1 MRSHHLWAAALALTG
16 TVKATT
22 LQDVCTV
29 SFARSSLPEDS
40 VYPGVSIDRSSVSAV
55 AAYNVS
61 STDQVYWPGATFD
74 YCNVT
79 FAYSH
84 LGRDDRVVVSYWMPA
99 PSKFAN
105 RYLSTGGSGYDI
117 TLGSTSLPGGVMYG
131 AVAGTT
137 DGGFG
142 GFENGSDDVWLL
154 ANGTLNY
161 ETVYMFGYQA
171 IHELTVIGKELTKKF
186 FNTSSI
192 YSYYQGCSEG
202 GRDGFSQIQRF
213 AEDFDGAVTGAP
225 GFRFTF
231 QQMQH
236 LWSPVVE
243 QTLDYYPPPCEL
255 EKIVNETIKACDAL
269 DGKKDGVVS
278 RTDLCKLHFD
288 ANSTIG
294 EPYSCGASS
303 LTTYKRRK
311 RSETYALPAQNG
323 TVSAQGVEVAK
334 EIMRGMHDT
343 KGKQVYFSYQPSAAF
358 SDAETHYDYDT
369 GSWTLD
375 ITESNSEWVEK
386 YINLLN
392 ATEMPTLKNV
402 TYDNLKEWVRIGWQ
416 KYDDTLQATYPDLS
430 PYSEAGGKVL
440 HYHGESDYTVPT
452 ASSVHYYES
461 VRRIMY
467 PDMSTNASYAALG
480 DWYRLFLVPGAAH
493 CGPDD
498 SQPNGPWPQKTLET
512 MIRWV
517 EDGVF
522 PEMLNA
528 TVLQGEHEGE
538 EQKLCAWPLRPLWK
552 NNGTTMECVNDPEG
566 MKTWVYDLNAFKM
579 PVY

>member
-1 MRSHHLWAAALALTG
+1 MHLVRVLATAAALATAY
-16 TVKATT
+16 ATT
-22 LQDVCTV
+22 LEDVCTV
-29 SFARSSLPEDS
+29 SFAQRSLPPDS
-40 VYPGVSIDRSSVSAV
+40 VYPGISIDTSSVTAV

-61 STDQVYWPGATFD
+61 STNQVYFPDATFD
-74 YCNVT
+74 YCN
-79 FAYSH
+79 
-84 LGRDDRVVVSYWMPA
+84 MPA
-99 PSKFAN
+99 PTKFAN

-117 TLGSTSLPGGVMYG
+117 TVGSASLPGGVMYG

-161 ETVYMFGYQA
+161 DTMFMFGYQA
-171 IHELTVIGKELTKKF
+171 IHELTVLGKELTKRF
-186 FNTSSI
+186 YNTSSI

-202 GRDGFSQIQRF
+202 GRDGWSQIQRF

-236 LWSPVVE
+236 LRSPVVE
-243 QTLDYYPPPCEL
+243 QTLNYYPPPCEL

-269 DGKKDGVVS
+269 DGKQDGVVS
-278 RTDLCKLHFD
+278 RTDLCKLYFD

-294 EPYSCGASS
+294 QHYSCGASS
-303 LTTYKRRK
+303 LTTYKR
-311 RSETYALPAQNG
+311 SETYQLPAQNG
-323 TVSAQGVEVAK
+323 TVSAKGVAVAK
-334 EIMRGMHDT
+334 EILRRMHDLS
-343 KGKQVYFSYQPSAAF
+343 GNQVYVPYQPSAAF

-369 GSWTLD
+369 DSWTLD

-386 YINLLN
+386 YINELN
-392 ATEMPTLKNV
+392 GTEMPTLRNV
-402 TYDNLKEWVRIGWQ
+402 TYDDLKEWIRVGWQ
-416 KYDDTLQATYPDLS
+416 KYGDVLQSTYPDLT
-430 PYSEAGGKVL
+430 PFHQAGGKVL

-452 ASSVHYYES
+452 ASSVRYYES
-461 VRRIMY
+461 VRRTMY
-467 PDMSTNASYAALG
+467 PDMSLNSSYAALG

-493 CGPDD
+493 CGPDA
-498 SQPNGPWPQKTLET
+498 SQPNGPWPQNTLET
-512 MIRWV
+512 MIQWV
-517 EDGVF
+517 EEGVF

-528 TVLQGEHEGE
+528 TVLQGVHEGE
-538 EQKLCAWPLRPLWK
+538 EQKICAWPLRPLWT
-552 NNGTTMECVNDPEG
+552 NNGTTMECVTDPG
-566 MKTWVYDLNAFKM
+566 DRKTWLYDLNAFKM